1 MPMSKN
7 VENSQNIYNYKRRC
21 IMESGNPTRKRTILF
36 LIVISLILTFLLS
49 LSMAWYIANRSASGT
64 VIFDKG
70 IFIDFNNVDG
80 EGRERTLVLSDGSLF
95 DISIVPNQVVEIKN
109 PYIKALDNSVPFYL
123 RAKLNYFTEK
133 DGNLTVVT
141 KDKLSQ
147 IIKLNPYGNAFD
159 FNSNFLPDDTNEW
172 FYFVKD
178 VSMNLSSDNLAVV
191 NPNDVVNIFE
201 SSTMTIANF
210 KCEVGSPN
218 EVDNLVVKLEIHAL
232 QASEE
237 SVSEFGLSK
246 SNSALTTLSLSGGE
260 VKYKSYDDYIEILE
274 FKGTDIVINDDTLPI
289 TNKEIGISDTAF
301 ENVGL
306 NEAIEEKVLF
316 VYDKELIEYFVENEK
331 FRTNSF
337 IGVVDIAT
345 SEELYN
351 YVFDVLL
358 ADRDGD
364 FLAEEF
370 ITYNFILCDT
380 DLQ

>member
-1 MPMSKN
+1 
-7 VENSQNIYNYKRRC
+7 
-21 IMESGNPTRKRTILF
+21 MESGNPTRKRTILF

-70 IFIDFNNVDG
+70 IFIDFNNVEG
-80 EGRERTLVLSDGSLF
+80 EGKERNLVLSDGTLF
-95 DISIVPNQVVEIKN
+95 DISIVPNQVIEIKN
-109 PYIKALDNSVPFYL
+109 PNIKALDNSVPFYL

-159 FNSNFLPDDTNEW
+159 FNSNFLPDDNNEW

-178 VSMNLSSDNLAVV
+178 ASVNLSSDNLAVV
-191 NPNDVVNIFE
+191 NPNDVINIFG
-201 SSTMTIANF
+201 SSIMTIANF
-210 KCEVGSPN
+210 ECEASSPN
-218 EVDNLVVKLEIHAL
+218 EVDNLVIKLEIHAL
-232 QASEE
+232 QASGE
-237 SVSEFGLSK
+237 SAYEFGLGESD
-246 SNSALTTLSLSGGE
+246 SALTTLSLSGGE
-260 VKYKSYDDYIEILE
+260 VTYMAYDDYIEILE
-274 FKGTDIVINDDTLPI
+274 FEGRDIVINDDALPI
-289 TNKEIGISDTAF
+289 ADKEIGISNTAF
-301 ENVGL
+301 KKVRL

-331 FRTNSF
+331 SRSNSF
-337 IGVVDIAT
+337 IGIVDIAT

-351 YVFDVLL
+351 YVFNVLL
-358 ADRDGD
+358 ADREGNS
-364 FLAEEF
+364 LAEEF
-370 ITYNFILCDT
+370 MAYNFILLDT